1 MSWPKVA
8 LGEVCEFR
16 SGNAW
21 KAKQFSDDH
30 SGIPIIRIQN
40 VGDEA
45 SKEYVYWTDEFDHR
59 FLVERGDLLLS
70 LSGSF
75 RVARWSGP
83 KALLNQRIVKI
94 DPKSSVDR
102 NWLTYALKSVVGAIE
117 KMGRH
122 ALVNNVS
129 MTDLRN
135 FTLPLPPLEE
145 QKRIA
150 AILDKADELRRLR
163 RRAIERLD
171 TLAQSIFYDMFGD
184 PVHNSRMFD
193 VAALGELVRIRR
205 GGSPRPIKS
214 YLGGTIPWIKIGDA
228 TKGDPF
234 YLWSTKEKI
243 LETGVSRSTFVE
255 PESLIFANCG
265 VSLGFARISKIAG
278 CIHDGWLVFDEFDER
293 LNKLFLVSLINQITP
308 YLRSIAPDG
317 TQPNLNTAIMGSLK
331 IILPPIECQ
340 NRFVVAASHL
350 RNQNDR
356 LLAESRLFESLF
368 VSLQQRAFRG
378 EL

>member
-163 RRAIERLD
+163 RRAITRLD
-171 TLAQSIFYDMFGD
+171 TLVQSIFYDMFGD
-184 PVHNSRMFD
+184 PFADAQSTRKSSERERSGSKLCS
-193 VAALGELVRIRR
+193 LGEQIMLQRGKDITKSQANEGPVPVISSGGVSFYNDTPFARGPGVLLGRKGSVGNVHFVKSDYWPHDTTLWVREFR
-205 GGSPRPIKS
+205 GNSPRFVYQFFKCFPIARYEAS
-214 YLGGTIPWIKIGDA
+214 AANP
-228 TKGDPF
+228 
-234 YLWSTKEKI
+234 
-243 LETGVSRSTFVE
+243 
-255 PESLIFANCG
+255 SLN
-265 VSLGFARISKIAG
+265 R
-278 CIHDGWLVFDEFDER
+278 
-293 LNKLFLVSLINQITP
+293 N
-308 YLRSIAPDG
+308 
-317 TQPNLNTAIMGSLK
+317 NLHPVK
-331 IILPPIECQ
+331 VWWPPIARQ
-340 NRFVVAASHL
+340 NEFAEAVETTEMKM
-350 RNQNDR
+350 NQLN
-356 LLAESRLFESLF
+356 LQAVKFESLF
-368 VSLQQRAFRG
+368 ASLQQRAFRG